1 MDMNGCKTGV
11 VGKNLTHSYSPKL
24 HNLLGDKNYQIFD
37 IKEEQL
43 KNFLLQKDYKGLN
56 VTIPYKIEAM
66 QYMDYID
73 NKALEIGSINTI
85 VNDGILKGYNT
96 DYDGF
101 LYMCKGK
108 VNNKVCAVLGNG
120 GASLAVQHVL
130 KDEGAKK
137 IYVVSRSDN
146 NLISYEKLNS
156 LKDEIEIIVNTTP
169 VGMYP
174 HMLESIIDI
183 KSFKNIQYVFDLVYN
198 PVNTVLVQEARKLN
212 IEAISGL
219 DMLVKQAIVADEL
232 MFNRKHNVNVTSL
245 SKEILNEQMN
255 IVLIGLPGSGKSTIA
270 RLLSKK
276 LNKPYID
283 IDEEI
288 VKRNNM
294 SINDIFKIDKG
305 ITFRKLE
312 KEIVKEISLLHNTI
326 IATGGG
332 VVLDD
337 DNMKLLKANGYIINL
352 QRDLDKII
360 IDNNRPLLKSKE
372 DLDKLYKERYD
383 IYQSYKDIS
392 IDNNTS
398 LEEVII
404 KIINKL

>member
-24 HNLLGDKNYQIFD
+24 HNLLGDKSYQIFD

-232 MFNRKHNVNVTSL
+232 MFNRKHNVDVTSI
-245 SKEILNEQMN
+245 SKAILNEQMN

-270 RLLSKK
+270 RLLSKA

-288 VKRNNM
+288 VKRNNK

-404 KIINKL
+404 KIINNL

>member
-24 HNLLGDKNYQIFD
+24 HSLLGDKNYQIFD

-232 MFNRKHNVNVTSL
+232 MFNRKQNVNVTSL

-270 RLLSKK
+270 RLLSKA

-332 VVLDD
+332 AVLDD

-383 IYQSYKDIS
+383 IYQNYKDIS

-404 KIINKL
+404 KIINNL